1 MDNTKILVANTGD
14 DSLFF
19 KDNEKTK
26 TIYLKKILK
35 DYDNSYQESEQL
47 GPYDMVL
54 GEKEIVYITNSYD
67 NSVMKIDIEN
77 DKLLKYIKVGRNPT
91 CIRKFNGKIYIANS
105 DSNTISVVDEESFSL
120 IEDIS
125 VGEKPTDIEID
136 EKNLRVLIA
145 NGNCFTISILD
156 LSNETISSILLS
168 KHPIK
173 IIIEGKAIFIL
184 SYKNNGMTNY
194 SNLSIL
200 DMETYKQIMSID
212 LKGIFGSF
220 IKVKGRLEFFLTN
233 VEDGYVYKIDLNKNM
248 KISKTY
254 LGGMPNNII
263 YDGKNKIYISN
274 ILNNDLTVIHTDIN
288 EIIDNFRVGK
298 EPNGILLL

>member
-220 IKVKGRLEFFLTN
+220 IKVKGRLEFYLTN

>member
-1 MDNTKILVANTGD
+1 M
-14 DSLFF
+14 
-19 KDNEKTK
+19 
-26 TIYLKKILK
+26 
-35 DYDNSYQESEQL
+35 
-47 GPYDMVL
+47 
-54 GEKEIVYITNSYD
+54 
-67 NSVMKIDIEN
+67 
-77 DKLLKYIKVGRNPT
+77 
-91 CIRKFNGKIYIANS
+91 
-105 DSNTISVVDEESFSL
+105 
-120 IEDIS
+120 
-125 VGEKPTDIEID
+125 
-136 EKNLRVLIA
+136 IA

-220 IKVKGRLEFFLTN
+220 IKVKGRLEFYLTN